1 MRAGRQLRPDSC
13 AAGIVGGSAQAQ
25 PEVCDVGGLAWAG
38 STPVSLSLLFCLNW
52 LLHGKEEF
60 PSHKLIYGC
69 GAETSNKIPVER
81 WVESWSCEPEKDTEY
96 LSGSSSQFHE
106 QGFQQCHFFPYAS
119 RVLVMLPSHF
129 LPFLSNWLIFSG
141 LI

>member
-1 MRAGRQLRPDSC
+1 M
-13 AAGIVGGSAQAQ
+13 
-25 PEVCDVGGLAWAG
+25 GGLVWAG

-52 LLHGKEEF
+52 LLHRKEEF

-69 GAETSNKIPVER
+69 SAGTSNKIAVER
-81 WVESWSCEPEKDTEY
+81 WVESWTYEPEKDTEY
-96 LSGSSSQFHE
+96 LSGLSSRFHE
-106 QGFQQCHFFPYAS
+106 RGFQKCDFFPYTS
-119 RVLVMLPSHF
+119 RGLVVLSSDF